1 LNVKNL
7 EEKLIELSD
16 KQLHRPIICHSF
28 DNGLFHLVTYVSITL
43 NCYSQVA
50 NEGNSRIADTNK
62 KLEGKPGISVGTIF
76 PNILS
81 SYIIPELFSF
91 SLVASWGLLEEFLHD
106 VLFWVISNN
115 IKTIKPVKYSK
126 VRKVSIDSNQLVA
139 KMLDP
144 RTRSIAETIKIYKK
158 LFGINLHKNKD
169 FIALEKLRHRR
180 NKIAHTGKL
189 LGYYSP
195 TRELISEDDDFEKQL
210 SIIERKSWSDY
221 TDVKTTY
228 DEKKRLA
235 LHITEYPFDPT
246 QTRTS
251 MTLEDDF
258 CSTITHM
265 WNLCDFLT
273 EKIFI
278 QTKKP

>member
-1 LNVKNL
+1 MNVKNL

-43 NCYSQVA
+43 NCYSQAA
-50 NEGNSRIADTNK
+50 NKNNSKIADINK
-62 KLEGKPGISVGTIF
+62 KLEDKPGVSVGTVF
-76 PNILS
+76 PNIIS
-81 SYIIPELFSF
+81 DYIIPELFSF

-106 VLFWVISNN
+106 VIFWVISNN
-115 IKTIKPVKYSK
+115 IKTEKPTKYSK
-126 VRKVSIDSNQLVA
+126 VRKVSIDSKELIA

-144 RTRSIAETIKIYKK
+144 RTRNIAEMIKMYKN

-169 FIALEKLRHRR
+169 FIALEKLRRRR

-189 LGYYSP
+189 LGYNSP
-195 TRELISEDDDFEKQL
+195 TRELISEDDDFEKQF
-210 SIIERKSWSDY
+210 SFIERESWKDY
-221 TDVKTTY
+221 TDVNTTY
-228 DEKKRLA
+228 DEKKRPI
-235 LHITEYPFDPT
+235 LHVTENPFDPT
-246 QTRTS
+246 ETRTS
-251 MTLEDDF
+251 ITLEEDF

-265 WNLCDFLT
+265 WNLCDFLS

-278 QTKKP
+278 QTKSP